1 MNAIIKILAVGIA
14 LFGSVITASAEIRL
28 GILATSGEVQSQ
40 KRWAP
45 LAAYLSEAMGEQV
58 TLLPMAVTQGNA
70 EFALG
75 NIDIMLGNP
84 GQAVKAKNESG
95 AEMLA
100 SLVKKHGSGFAGVIV
115 TNPTTGIKT
124 ATDLRGKK
132 VMSIAMGGAGG
143 YMFQAGHLL
152 DFGVVS
158 PDDFAT
164 HAIGKNQEDIVKL
177 VINGVFD
184 AGFVRSGIIERMI
197 AKGSIQQDQIV
208 VVDERTTPGFPLRHT
223 TRLFPEWFAYKAKD
237 FDATKAARF
246 RAALIEIQAD
256 HPALKIA
263 NVVGF
268 EPARD
273 LSDMEAL
280 LRQLGKLGGS

>member
-100 SLVKKHGSGFAGVIV
+100 SLVKKHG
-115 TNPTTGIKT
+115 
-124 ATDLRGKK
+124 LRC
-132 VMSIAMGGAGG
+132 
-143 YMFQAGHLL
+143 
-152 DFGVVS
+152 
-158 PDDFAT
+158 P
-164 HAIGKNQEDIVKL
+164 
-177 VINGVFD
+177 
-184 AGFVRSGIIERMI
+184 
-197 AKGSIQQDQIV
+197 
-208 VVDERTTPGFPLRHT
+208 
-223 TRLFPEWFAYKAKD
+223 
-237 FDATKAARF
+237 
-246 RAALIEIQAD
+246 
-256 HPALKIA
+256 
-263 NVVGF
+263 
-268 EPARD
+268 
-273 LSDMEAL
+273 
-280 LRQLGKLGGS
+280 